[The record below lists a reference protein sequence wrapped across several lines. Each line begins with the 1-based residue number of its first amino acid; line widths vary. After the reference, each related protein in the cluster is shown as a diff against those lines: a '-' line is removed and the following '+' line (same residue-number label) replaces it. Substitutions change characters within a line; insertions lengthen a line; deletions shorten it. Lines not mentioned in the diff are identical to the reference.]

1 MLNHSEV
8 LPNGQGF
15 KPKFSMNYL
24 SNLQQ
29 AVTWLFKKIEQKP
42 PCDQLVIALVA
53 AEKSSRQT
61 KPSYTAQQL
70 EGTWRLC
77 FITGT
82 KQAQNRAGVVLRS
95 GRYLPRWAT
104 IELTY
109 HPHTQSNPG
118 TLENSIKLGALNLTL
133 TGPAKFLSARN
144 ILAFDF
150 TQISITLGDLNLY
163 HGKIRGGKES
173 EEKFYEEKLKKQAF
187 FTYFLIEDNFIA
199 ARGKGGGLALWGR

>member
-1 MLNHSEV
+1 
-8 LPNGQGF
+8 
-15 KPKFSMNYL
+15 MNYL
-24 SNLQQ
+24 LSLQK
-29 AVTWLFKKIEQKP
+29 AVSWVIEQAKEKP
-42 PCDQLVIALVA
+42 TSDQLVLALVA

-61 KPSYTAQQL
+61 KPLYTSEQL

-109 HPHTQSNPG
+109 CPATSSQPE
-118 TLENSIKLGALNLTL
+118 TLENCINLGALNLKL
-133 TGPAKFLSARN
+133 TGPAKFVQPKN

-150 TQISITLGDLNLY
+150 THLSIALGKLNLY
-163 HGKIRGGKES
+163 QGKIRGGKES
-173 EEKFYEEKLKKQAF
+173 EEKFYQENIKKQAF
-187 FTYFLIEDNFIA
+187 FTYFLIENNLIA
-199 ARGKGGGLALWGR
+199 ARGRGGGLALWGKD

>member
-1 MLNHSEV
+1 
-8 LPNGQGF
+8 
-15 KPKFSMNYL
+15 MNYL
-24 SNLQQ
+24 SSLQE
-29 AVTWLFKKIEQKP
+29 AVTWIFKKREKKP
-42 PCDQLVIALVA
+42 TSDQLVLALVA
-53 AEKSSRQT
+53 AEKSSRQS

-70 EGTWRLC
+70 KGTWRLC

-104 IELTY
+104 IEFTY
-109 HPHTQSNPG
+109 HPDTPSQLG
-118 TLENSIKLGALNLTL
+118 TVENAIKLGAFNLTL
-133 TGPAKFLSARN
+133 TGPAKFLPAKN

-150 TQISITLGDLNLY
+150 TQISVALAKVNLY

-173 EEKFYEEKLKKQAF
+173 EEKFYEEKIKKQAF

-199 ARGKGGGLALWGR
+199 ARGRGGGLALWGR

>member
-1 MLNHSEV
+1 
-8 LPNGQGF
+8 
-15 KPKFSMNYL
+15 MNYL
-24 SNLQQ
+24 SSLQQ
-29 AVTWLFKKIEQKP
+29 AVTWIFKKREKKP
-42 PCDQLVIALVA
+42 PSDQLVIALVA

-61 KPSYTAQQL
+61 KPNYTAQQL

-109 HPHTQSNPG
+109 HPDTPSHPG
-118 TLENSIKLGALNLTL
+118 TLENSIKFGALNLTL
-133 TGPAKFLSARN
+133 TGPAKFLPTKN

-150 TQISITLGDLNLY
+150 TQMSIALGHLNLY

-173 EEKFYEEKLKKQAF
+173 EEKFYGEKLKKQAF
-187 FTYFLIEDNFIA
+187 FTYFLIEDNLIA
-199 ARGKGGGLALWGR
+199 ARGRGGGLALWGR

>member
-1 MLNHSEV
+1 
-8 LPNGQGF
+8 
-15 KPKFSMNYL
+15 MNYL

-42 PCDQLVIALVA
+42 PSDQLVIALVA

-109 HPHTQSNPG
+109 HPHTQSDPG
-118 TLENSIKLGALNLTL
+118 TLENSMKLGGLNLTL
-133 TGPAKFLSARN
+133 TGPAKFLSTRN

-150 TQISITLGDLNLY
+150 TQISITLGGLNIY
-163 HGKIRGGKES
+163 QGKIRGGKES
-173 EEKFYEEKLKKQAF
+173 EEKFYEKKLKKQAF
-187 FTYFLIEDNFIA
+187 FTYFLIEDNLIA